1 MGVGVTLTTTA
12 ATTLL
17 LMCAAADVVV
27 RTVKVVSRVH
37 RVRKG
42 GRGRTA

>member
-1 MGVGVTLTTTA
+1 MGVGVTITTTA

-17 LMCAAADVVV
+17 LMCATADVVV

-37 RVRKG
+37 RVWKG
-42 GRGRTA
+42 GGGRTT